1 MMEFIYLDSRSK
13 NMKNLKIAVFWVV
26 APCSLV
32 EVYQRFRG
40 PCCLHHQGDEEL
52 VCGES
57 VIVMLHEYHVIT
69 DVALMLLV
77 TKIITSSFYCVAVS
91 IRLSV
96 VSITSKTLCR
106 SEVTTFNCNY
116 KKSDLKAFTFI
127 YLFICCRISVP

>member
-1 MMEFIYLDSRSK
+1 VKNSIHDGIYLLGQP
-13 NMKNLKIAVFWVV
+13 LK
-26 APCSLV
+26 
-32 EVYQRFRG
+32 EY
-40 PCCLHHQGDEEL
+40 EEL

-57 VIVMLHEYHVIT
+57 ANVMLHEYHVIT

-77 TKIITSSFYCVAVS
+77 TKIITSSFYCAAVS

-116 KKSDLKAFTFI
+116 KKSDLKAFTFL
-127 YLFICCRISVP
+127 YLYVSGSPCLNFDVLHDNLAYRIE